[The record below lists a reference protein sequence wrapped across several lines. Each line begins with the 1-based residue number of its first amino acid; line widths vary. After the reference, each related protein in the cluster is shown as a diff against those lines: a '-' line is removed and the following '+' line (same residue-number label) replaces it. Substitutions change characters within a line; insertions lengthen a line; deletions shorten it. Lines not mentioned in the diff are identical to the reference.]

1 MRAVRV
7 LCLVPYPSLGASNR
21 LRVEQYAGPLHEL
34 GIDLVVSP
42 FLDSRGYDVLYRR
55 GHTPQKAAAMARGL
69 VRRLRDLTRVRAFDL
84 VLVHRE
90 AGVIGSPFI
99 ERGLVLTGRPY
110 LYDFDDAIF
119 LEPPY
124 AVNRAWNWLRPSS
137 RISEIARRARLV
149 VTQNEYLA
157 EWARARNSDVV
168 VIPTP
173 VDTDRHRP
181 RPQGGREGPFVIG
194 WVGSPT
200 TAPYLRLLDAV
211 LSRIADRHPIVVRV
225 IGGTYENPRVPIEL
239 LPYDLDA
246 EPEQVAAFDIGLL
259 PQPDDR
265 WTRGKGAFKALLYM
279 ASAVPVVA
287 SRVGVNEQVIGEAAG
302 YAVDTEAEWFRALDR
317 LLTDPALRARM
328 GDAGRKRVVERY
340 SVRASAP
347 RLADAI
353 RRAVGTIAP

>member
-21 LRVEQYAGPLHEL
+21 LRVEQYAGPLREL
-34 GIDLVVSP
+34 GIELVVSP
-42 FLDSRGYDVLYRR
+42 FLDARGYRLLYRR
-55 GHTPQKAAAMARGL
+55 GRTPEKIFAMAQGL
-69 VRRLRDLTRVRAFDL
+69 ARRVRDLARARSFDL

-90 AGVIGSPFI
+90 AGLVGSPLI
-99 ERGLVLTGRPY
+99 ERVLGVMGSRY

-124 AVNRAWNWLRPSS
+124 AVNRKWNWLRPAS
-137 RISEIARRARLV
+137 RVTEIARSARLV

-157 EWARARNSDVV
+157 GWARKLNNEVI

-173 VDTDRHRP
+173 VDTNRHVPRSPRGPERP
-181 RPQGGREGPFVIG
+181 LVLG

-200 TAPYLRLLDAV
+200 TAPYLRLLDEV
-211 LSRIADRHPIVVRV
+211 LPRIAARHPIVVRV
-225 IGGTYENPRVPIEL
+225 IGGPYENARVPVEQ
-239 LPYDLDA
+239 LPYVLDD
-246 EPEQVAAFDIGLL
+246 EPAQVAAFHIGLL
-259 PQPDDR
+259 PQPDDH

-287 SRVGVNEQVIGEAAG
+287 SRVGVNEKVIGDAAG
-302 YAVDTEAEWFRALDR
+302 YTVSTDEEWFRALDT
-317 LLTDPALRARM
+317 LLGDPALRAQM
-328 GDAGRKRVVERY
+328 GEAGRERVVEHY
-340 SVRASAP
+340 SVRALAP

-353 RRAVGTIAP
+353 RRAVSTIAP